1 MKVQVFAHVTKVEE
15 KKEHP
20 LKPDGIN
27 REWLKPQIP
36 YIETTLTILD
46 NKEKLVGTITVREA
60 LGFGTIHKIFI
71 NIDDPMQV
79 VDSVTDIPSEDTI
92 PASSASFKVD
102 KV

>member
-1 MKVQVFAHVTKVEE
+1 
-15 KKEHP
+15 
-20 LKPDGIN
+20 
-27 REWLKPQIP
+27 
-36 YIETTLTILD
+36 
-46 NKEKLVGTITVREA
+46 VREA